1 MITVGTRIKY
11 LRPKHEMTIKQLGQQ
26 MGFSPASAD
35 VRIVQYENDSHTPKS
50 ELIRNLADVLEIA
63 PEYKKVHWTFFLH
76 AEPQS
81 AALTVVL

>member
-35 VRIVQYENDSHTPKS
+35 VRIVQYENDSHTPS
-50 ELIRNLADVLEIA
+50 PN
-63 PEYKKVHWTFFLH
+63 
-76 AEPQS
+76 
-81 AALTVVL
+81 